1 MNELFLMCIIDNIK
15 IDWHIIDYN
24 IITTTKLLD
33 RYIKTYLYSNDTIV
47 EYDRIDIKKFKLEDI
62 VKNEPNRICLKIY
75 N

>member
-47 EYDRIDIKKFKLEDI
+47 EYDCIDIKKFKLEDI
-62 VKNEPNRICLKIY
+62 VKNEPNRLCLKIY

>member
-33 RYIKTYLYSNDTIV
+33 RYIKTYLYNNDTII
-47 EYDRIDIKKFKLEDI
+47 EYDRMDIKKFKLEDI
-62 VKNEPNRICLKIY
+62 VKNEPKRLCLKIY